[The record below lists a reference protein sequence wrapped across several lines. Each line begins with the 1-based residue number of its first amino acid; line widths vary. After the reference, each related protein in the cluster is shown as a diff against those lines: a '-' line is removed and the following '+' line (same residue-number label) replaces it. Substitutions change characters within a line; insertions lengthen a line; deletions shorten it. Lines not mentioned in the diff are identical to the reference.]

1 MGMSPKDSRKERRIM
16 QPVFNL
22 HNFYDGLP
30 LSVRAEFDNVS
41 RYRNLEEGAVV
52 VRTGDRRESLHQLLE
67 GQVKYCS
74 YDRAG
79 RETVSAMMKPGD
91 WIGLSEVF
99 AGIPALVDAIATTP
113 ARLRTIARSD
123 FEALL
128 DRHPIIARELLR
140 LFSLR
145 FSIMY
150 RTAQD
155 HHQLTLEERLVKL
168 LHLLSFEAGAGERSG
183 QGVVIRASQEDLA
196 KMLAASRQTLNRLLR
211 QLEKDGLVQLG
222 YRSII
227 LPDLHRIER
236 KYVHLLGRGD
246 LTDS

>member
-1 MGMSPKDSRKERRIM
+1 M

-30 LSVRAEFDNVS
+30 AEVREEFDRVS
-41 RYRNLEEGAVV
+41 RYRKLTAGIAV
-52 VRTGDRRESLHQLLE
+52 VRTGDRRDSLYQLVE

-74 YDRAG
+74 IDRAG
-79 RETVSAMMKPGD
+79 RETVSATMKPGD

-99 AGIPALVDAIATTP
+99 AGIPALVDAVTITP
-113 ARLRTIARSD
+113 ARLRVIARQD
-123 FEALL
+123 FESLL
-128 DRHPIIARELLR
+128 DRHPIIARKLLR

-155 HHQLTLEERLVKL
+155 RHQLTLTERLLKL
-168 LHLLSFEAGAGERSG
+168 LHLLSFEEDAARSAGGA
-183 QGVVIRASQEDLA
+183 VIIHASQEDLA

-211 QLEKDGLVQLG
+211 QFEREGLVQLG
-222 YRSII
+222 YRSIC
-227 LPDLHRIER
+227 LPRPDRLAHDYADLFANADTPDL
-236 KYVHLLGRGD
+236 
-246 LTDS
+246 